1 MRKHILILLFFI
13 PVFTLNAGE
22 IVLQGIYKGENIYVE
37 NPYASSGVGYCVYEV
52 SVNGFTTT
60 DEINSSFFE
69 IDLSVYG
76 LKFGDQLKIII
87 KHKDDCKPK
96 VLNSEVLVPLST
108 CIINSITIDKSR
120 TLKWSTTK
128 EHGSL
133 PFVVEQYRWNKWIR
147 IGSING
153 KGTNTLNHYSYKVE
167 FHSGLNKFRI
177 KQTGASKKA
186 RYSKTVQIKS
196 NISENNFIPGNGNKA
211 DDQILFSFKTRFEIY
226 DYYGKLVKSGT
237 GHDIDIKKLKAGTYF
252 LNYDNKTETFIK
264 K

>member
-1 MRKHILILLFFI
+1 MRKYIFILFI
-13 PVFTLNAGE
+13 SIRVFTLNAGE
-22 IVLQGIYKGENIYVE
+22 IVLKGIYKGENIYVE
-37 NPYASSGVGYCVYEV
+37 NPYAASGVGYCVYEIT
-52 SVNGFTTT
+52 VNGFTTT

-76 LKFGDQLKIII
+76 YKFGDQLIIII

-108 CIINSITIDKSR
+108 CVIQSITIDKNGI
-120 TLKWSTTK
+120 LKWSTT
-128 EHGSL
+128 EERGSL
-133 PFVVEQYRWNKWIR
+133 PFVIEQYRWNKWVR
-147 IGSING
+147 LGSVQG
-153 KGTNTLNHYSYKVE
+153 KGTNKLNHYSYKVE

-177 KQTGASKKA
+177 KQTGASKKP
-186 RYSKTVQIKS
+186 RYSNTTQINS
-196 NISENNFIPGNGNKA
+196 NISENNFIPGNGAKA
-211 DDQILFSFKTRFEIY
+211 DGQILFSFKTRFEIF

-237 GHDIDIKKLKAGTYF
+237 GHDINIENLKAGTYF